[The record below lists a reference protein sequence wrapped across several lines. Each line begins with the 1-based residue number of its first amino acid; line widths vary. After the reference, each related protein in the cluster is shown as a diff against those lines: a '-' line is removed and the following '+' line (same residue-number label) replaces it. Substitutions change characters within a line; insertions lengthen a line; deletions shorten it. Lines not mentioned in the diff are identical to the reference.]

1 MSEIELPSHWK
12 IINLEKICLKKTL
25 TNPKKTPE
33 KLFTYID
40 VSSVSNN
47 SYKIHNTKE
56 ILGKNAPSRARQV
69 IYTNDV
75 IFATVRPTL
84 KRIALVP
91 LELNEQICSTGFC
104 VLRANPE
111 YLDSAY
117 LYFYLLTSRVN
128 QKVEALQKGVTYP
141 AINDSDL
148 LGQEIFLPPLPE
160 QKSIA
165 HTLRTIQK
173 AKETRQRE
181 LELERE
187 CKAALMQYLFTHGTQ
202 SYNNKAEL
210 QNTKIG
216 YIPKHWYIEQCKNI
230 CEKISV
236 GVVVKPASHY
246 VEKGVPAFRSLNIK
260 EDRISTD
267 KLVFFSEEANNNT
280 LSKSKLRTGDVLIV
294 RTGYPGTSCVVPPE
308 FEGANC
314 IDLVFARPKTE
325 VITSEYLSRYFNS
338 SEGKRQALAAK
349 TGLAQQHLNV
359 NAVQRCLIPIP
370 SLQEQNQIT
379 DVLIACDRKI
389 SSLEKEIAILDEL
402 FHAMLEQLMTGKIST
417 KHLSEIHL

>member
-1 MSEIELPSHWK
+1 MAKITPSFENGKQGIIKNLPLDFGVATTEVIPIKGIPSLSDREFLAYYLLRQDIRNELAQKMEGSTGRQRLSK
-12 IINLEKICLKKTL
+12 TILEKL
-25 TNPKKTPE
+25 
-33 KLFTYID
+33 
-40 VSSVSNN
+40 
-47 SYKIHNTKE
+47 E
-56 ILGKNAPSRARQV
+56 IP
-69 IYTNDV
+69 
-75 IFATVRPTL
+75 
-84 KRIALVP
+84 
-91 LELNEQICSTGFC
+91 
-104 VLRANPE
+104 
-111 YLDSAY
+111 
-117 LYFYLLTSRVN
+117 
-128 QKVEALQKGVTYP
+128 
-141 AINDSDL
+141 
-148 LGQEIFLPPLPE
+148 LPPLPE

-173 AKETRQRE
+173 AKQTRQRE

-187 CKAALMQYLFTHGTQ
+187 RKAALMQYLFTHGTQ